1 MNEPGT
7 DGRDSIIGLAKEPS
21 PVVSTTERVE
31 MSADVSDCAFEAIVI
46 GNGGFGS
53 TMSKLGITL
62 VDGCWAALGDGG
74 LGSTTSESGIALVNG
89 CRSRAASDAG
99 RFGPNILTLGIV
111 SVEICGHWATRDAS
125 GST

>member
-1 MNEPGT
+1 MNEP
-7 DGRDSIIGLAKEPS
+7 GLAKEPS
-21 PVVSTTERVE
+21 PVVSTAERVE
-31 MSADVSDCAFEAIVI
+31 MSADVSDCAFEAIVT

-62 VDGCWAALGDGG
+62 VDGCWAAMGDGG
-74 LGSTTSESGIALVNG
+74 LGSTTLEPGVALVSG

-99 RFGPNILTLGIV
+99 GFGSNVLTLGIV
-111 SVEICGHWATRDAS
+111 SVEICGHWAARDVS

>member
-1 MNEPGT
+1 MLLLTLLVFAGPGRNIAELFFFSDGERSEGTDGMNEPGT
-7 DGRDSIIGLAKEPS
+7 DGRDSIIGLAKEPL
-21 PVVSTTERVE
+21 PVVSTAERVE

-74 LGSTTSESGIALVNG
+74 LGSTTSEPGVALVNG
-89 CRSRAASDAG
+89 CRS
-99 RFGPNILTLGIV
+99 
-111 SVEICGHWATRDAS
+111 
-125 GST
+125 